1 MNKTNECFDIPLSKR
16 EEYQKKGY
24 THTGVSFVKNNE
36 RFITVEKD
44 SVFEQAKWLTFGKEK
59 EAVIARKDF
68 ELENITKT
76 ELFVTALGFSEI
88 YVNGKKISDRLYA
101 PAWTNYNYSDLTTIN
116 MPVSDTLTYRTFYE
130 KTDITDFLVKGKNTI
145 VFHIGGGWYCQ
156 HESRNEGMNT
166 YGDITLC
173 FALKQNGETVV
184 SSDETVKYRRSF
196 VVRSNIYFGE
206 IQDLR
211 LGGYDFS
218 DLSEDISEWKSADIK
233 DAPLTLLREQDCIP
247 DRVTRHIKPECIFK
261 KGDYAIY
268 DLKEEVAG
276 FPVFVFGEGSRID
289 DECTVRFAD
298 ELNGDGS
305 LSFHY
310 CGGTSRMQREKYIYD
325 GKAGE
330 LHQHFTWHAARYIEV
345 TGNAQPVDFCVA
357 HTDLKKTVEFKSS
370 NETLQWIFDAYI
382 RTQLNNVHCCVP
394 SDCPH
399 RERLGYTGDG
409 QLTART
415 VMTCFDS
422 EKLYRKWMQDIAD
435 SQDIYKG
442 HVEHTAPFY
451 GGGGGPG
458 GWGGA
463 IVFVPYNF
471 YKFYGDINVLKK
483 YYPNMLLYLE
493 YLKNHCENNL
503 VTSSEPGGWC
513 LGDWCSPG
521 NKNLIPEEFVNSYFY
536 IRAMKEVVEI
546 SRILGEDCKETE
558 ANLEKTTS
566 SFLQK
571 YYNEKDGT
579 FCNSLESADAYGY
592 NLGFGN
598 EKTLKAIVTKY
609 EQLGE
614 FDTGIFGTDI
624 LIKVLCE
631 NGYKDLA
638 KKLLISEKENTFYN
652 MKKHG
657 ATTLWENWDGCDSRC
672 HPMFGAVV
680 EYIVKY
686 FNEA

>member
-1 MNKTNECFDIPLSKR
+1 MNKENTKEILLS
-16 EEYQKKGY
+16 ELPEYSKKGY
-24 THTGVSFVKNNE
+24 AHTGVSYEKDGE
-36 RFITVEKD
+36 KYITVRKD
-44 SVFEQAKWLTFGKEK
+44 TVFEDAEYLTFGNEK

-68 ELENITKT
+68 ILKKPEKAELI
-76 ELFVTALGFSEI
+76 VSALGFSEI
-88 YVNGKKISDRLYA
+88 FVNGKCVTDRLYA
-101 PAWTNYNYSDLTTIN
+101 PAWTNYNERDLKIIN
-116 MPVSDTLTYRTFYE
+116 MPVNDTLTFRTYYE
-130 KTDITDFLVKGKNTI
+130 KIDITDFIKNGKNSI

-156 HESRNEGMNT
+156 HESRNEGMPV
-166 YGDITLC
+166 YGSLNLRFLIKNNGSTV
-173 FALKQNGETVV
+173 LK
-184 SSDETVKYRRSF
+184 SDETVKYRKSF
-196 VVRSNIYFGE
+196 VIRSNIYFGE

-218 DLSEDISEWKSADIK
+218 DLSDDMSSWKNAEKSE
-233 DAPLTLLREQDCIP
+233 PPVTLICEQDCIP
-247 DRVTRHIKPECIFK
+247 DRVIRKITPECIFK

-268 DLKEEVAG
+268 DLKEGVAG
-276 FPVFVFGEGSRID
+276 FPVFKFNDGARTDE
-289 DECTVRFAD
+289 ECTVRFAD
-298 ELNGDGS
+298 ELNEDGS
-305 LSFHY
+305 LNFWY

-330 LHQHFTWHAARYIEV
+330 IYQHFTWHTARYIEV
-345 TGNAQPVDFCVA
+345 TGNVTLLYWSVA
-357 HTDLKKTVEFKSS
+357 HTDLKKTVDFKSS
-370 NETLQWIFDAYI
+370 DETLQWIFDAYI

-409 QLTART
+409 QLTSKT

-422 EKLYRKWMQDIAD
+422 EVLYRKWMRDIAD

-471 YKFYGDINVLKK
+471 YKFYGDKEVLKE

-536 IRAMKEVVEI
+536 IRAMKEVIEI
-546 SRILGEDCKETE
+546 SGILGRNCDGIKE
-558 ANLEKTTS
+558 NLEKTTS
-566 SFLQK
+566 SFLKK
-571 YYNEKDGT
+571 YYNEEDGT

-592 NLGFGN
+592 DLGFGN
-598 EKTLKAIVTKY
+598 EKTLKAIVKKY
-609 EQLGE
+609 EALGE

-624 LIKVLCE
+624 LIRVLCE
-631 NGYKDLA
+631 NGYKDTA
-638 KKLLISEKENTFYN
+638 KKLLTSEKENTFYN

-686 FNEA
+686 FNEI